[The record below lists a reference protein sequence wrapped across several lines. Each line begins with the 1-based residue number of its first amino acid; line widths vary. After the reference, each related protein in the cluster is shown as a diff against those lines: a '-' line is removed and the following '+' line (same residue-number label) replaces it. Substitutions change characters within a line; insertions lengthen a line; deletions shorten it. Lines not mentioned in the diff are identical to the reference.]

1 MNRNKW
7 GIVLATAGIHA
18 SIGNIYSFSVLTKPI
33 METCGF
39 TLTQTTF
46 AFSLAILFL
55 GLSAC
60 FLGKY
65 TDIYGPTKMGVF
77 ATICFVLGLFGSA
90 LAMSLQSLPVLYLA
104 YCLQGCGLGTGY
116 ICPVSTLIKYFPDK
130 PGVASGTAIM
140 SFALGSVIASPVMQ
154 TLVTSY
160 GLITNYLIL
169 GYVYMVIMLF
179 SSLYLAPPKDYEEKE
194 NNIEVCL
201 KPKAVYHTWQ
211 FKMLCLMFYINVT
224 AGISLLAIISPM
236 TQEIFNFTP
245 ERAAGFV
252 MIIAVLN
259 CLGRFC
265 WASLSDI
272 ISRKWTYIVF
282 FSLEAIC
289 FFLLAGTSNEYLF
302 EILVLIII
310 SCYGGGFSCL
320 PPYLSDL
327 YGKNYLST
335 IHGRAL
341 LMWGLAGITAIFVA
355 MIKELTGSY
364 HNALWAFGC
373 WFIIAFAMA
382 WKLKNNQVIEVSS
395 SEIQDD

>member
-1 MNRNKW
+1 MTRNKW
-7 GIVLATAGIHA
+7 GIVLATMGIHA
-18 SIGNIYSFSVLTKPI
+18 SIGNIYAFSVLTKPI

-65 TDIYGPTKMGVF
+65 TDIYGPTKMGIF

-90 LAMSLQSLPVLYLA
+90 LAISLNSLVVFYLA
-104 YCLQGCGLGTGY
+104 HCLLGMGLGTGY
-116 ICPVSTLIKYFPDK
+116 CCPISTLIKYFPK
-130 PGVASGTAIM
+130 HPGIASGTAIM
-140 SFALGSVIASPVMQ
+140 SFAVGSIIASPVMQ
-154 TLVTSY
+154 TLVSSY
-160 GLITNYLIL
+160 GLVTNYLIL
-169 GYVYMVIMLF
+169 GYVYMIIMIF
-179 SSLYLAPPKDYEEKE
+179 SSLYLAPPEDCESKHTEEAL
-194 NNIEVCL
+194 CL
-201 KPKAVYHTWQ
+201 TPKAVYHTWQ

-224 AGISLLAIISPM
+224 AGISLLAVISPM
-236 TQEIFNFTP
+236 MQELFSFTP

-272 ISRKWTYIVF
+272 ITRKWTYILF
-282 FSLEAIC
+282 FALEAVC
-289 FFLLAGTSNEYLF
+289 FFLLATTTNEYLF
-302 EILVLIII
+302 ELLILIII

-320 PPYLSDL
+320 PPYLSDMF
-327 YGKNYLST
+327 GNKYLST

-341 LMWGLAGITAIFVA
+341 LMWGLAGISAIFVA
-355 MIKELTGSY
+355 MTKELTGSY
-364 HNALWAFGC
+364 TNALWSFGC
-373 WFIIAFAMA
+373 WFIIAFVMA
-382 WKLKNNQVIEVSS
+382 WKLKNSLFNLRVDKNE
-395 SEIQDD
+395 